1 MRCFVAVN
9 VADPVRDL
17 IVRVQDALRRSD
29 AHVTWV
35 RREALHL
42 TLKFLGDLGDG
53 EVGSLRTLLREE
65 SARWRPI
72 TLQYAGIGTFPER
85 GAPRIVWAGAVGDIE
100 RLAGLA
106 AAVERHA
113 AAVGVPGE
121 RHPFV
126 AHLTIGR
133 VKSDRNLKRLQKAIE
148 DQREVALGK
157 DEIGSIALIQST
169 LTPQGPIYEV
179 VEAFPLGR

>member
-1 MRCFVAVN
+1 MRCFVAVT

-53 EVGSLRTLLREE
+53 QVGSLRTLLREE
-65 SARWRPI
+65 AARWRPMV
-72 TLQYAGIGTFPER
+72 LQYAGIGRFPER
-85 GAPRIVWAGAVGDIE
+85 GAPRIVWAGAVGDLE

-113 AAVGVPGE
+113 AEVGVPAE

-133 VKSDRNLKRLQKAIE
+133 VKSDSNLQGLQKAIE
-148 DQREVALGK
+148 DQRLVPLGK
-157 DEIGSIALIQST
+157 DEIRSIELIQST
-169 LTPQGPIYEV
+169 LTPQGPIYEA
-179 VEAFPLGR
+179 VETYSLA

>member
-1 MRCFVAVN
+1 MRCFVAVH

-29 AHVTWV
+29 AQVTWV

-42 TLKFLGDLGDG
+42 TLKFLGDLGEG
-53 EVGSLRTLLREE
+53 QVGSLRTLLREE
-65 SARWRPI
+65 AAQWRPI
-72 TLQYAGIGTFPER
+72 SLHYAGIGRFPER
-85 GAPRIVWAGAVGDIE
+85 GAPRIVWAGAVGDLE

-113 AAVGVPGE
+113 AAVGVPAE

-133 VKSDRNLKRLQKAIE
+133 VKSDRNLKGLQKAIE
-148 DQREVALGK
+148 DQREVPLGK
-157 DEIGSIALIQST
+157 DEIRSVELIHST
-169 LTPQGPIYEV
+169 LTPQGPIYET
-179 VEAFPLGR
+179 VETCPLA